1 MQSVSHQ
8 VFHIFDGLSVSSR
21 LRREENQAM
30 SNEPRSTTRRELLK
44 RAAFVPP
51 VILTL
56 PVLPS
61 FARAGSNYKDKDDKN
76 KKDKKK

>member
-1 MQSVSHQ
+1 
-8 VFHIFDGLSVSSR
+8 
-21 LRREENQAM
+21 M
-30 SNEPRSTTRRELLK
+30 SNEPRSTTRREILK

>member
-1 MQSVSHQ
+1 

-21 LRREENQAM
+21 LRGEDQAM

>member
-1 MQSVSHQ
+1 
-8 VFHIFDGLSVSSR
+8 
-21 LRREENQAM
+21 M
-30 SNEPRSTTRRELLK
+30 SNEPRSTTRREILK

-56 PVLPS
+56 PVLAS